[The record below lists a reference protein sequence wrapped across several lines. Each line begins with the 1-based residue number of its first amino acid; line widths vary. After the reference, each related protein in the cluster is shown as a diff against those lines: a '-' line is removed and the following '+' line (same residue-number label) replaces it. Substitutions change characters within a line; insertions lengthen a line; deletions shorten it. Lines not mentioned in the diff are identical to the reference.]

1 MRRFML
7 LSAALLAMCAC
18 AKIVE
23 EDVLSSED
31 RVPEGYR
38 AVSVPIETEPA
49 TKAGTGEFTL
59 ANGEKVSVWCTD
71 ASNSSNTGFYNFKV
85 KSNGTTVTVQGSIPS
100 TATVGSVALYPASS
114 SHSYSNWHYF
124 FSVDRKKNYI
134 GKSYVPAEIPMYGT
148 KNSSGKFVFTPMVG
162 AVKKEITGI
171 PSSVSKVKVVFTAKN
186 VKVSGTYSVYDGS
199 NYSTWNPVYA
209 ETDNEKQ
216 FIRYFDVV
224 NGAVCLYIPYAQ
236 GTIWGPSNLTVYDYS
251 TDSTGAVLYTD
262 DAVGNLAVTRGQIN
276 TQPAASLSGGNNGGG
291 SSELVYKNYSESSS
305 DIKNPERGL
314 YKMVEYKY
322 HKREGDDAGN
332 YTSPTSSLTDSY
344 DENNT
349 LVLTQFYMFDYVE
362 ADHINSAGKNYIRN
376 VLSYVREKGKKAIV
390 RISYNDKHPSSYH
403 QEPTLDHIKKHLQ
416 DLAPIFSDSEDIIYV
431 VQGGFIGTYGEWYYT
446 SYFGPSSGGVD
457 YTIDNDVVSGFSNR
471 KAVLKAMLE
480 AVPPSRQIALR
491 TPEYKQCYVNPSH
504 VSSWSNLSGFG
515 TDPVNRLAFYNDAFL
530 YGGEDMGTF
539 HETWQRDMWKQ
550 QGAYLING
558 GEAPYSS
565 KSPSQMEGYTYNAVR
580 SAIFDYPYSYL
591 HHDTGHHEHPGST
604 DPNHGSLLMRHWHE
618 QGWMTDIKK
627 WLGYRLWM
635 ENLKITGT
643 NFSSGSTITVRLKI
657 HNSGAAPVINE
668 RPMKL
673 VLIHNGTPVILKD
686 YCGEI
691 RSVKSGTTET
701 FTFDVTMPQS
711 AVSGDKLALWLPDK
725 ASGLRSRAEYSIRL
739 ANSDV
744 TWSDGY
750 NILYTF

>member
-1 MRRFML
+1 MRKSIL
-7 LSAALLAMCAC
+7 LFAALLALGAC

-31 RVPEGYR
+31 RVPEGFR
-38 AVSVPIETEPA
+38 KVSVPIETEPA

-71 ASNSSNTGFYNFKV
+71 ASNSSNTGFYNFTV
-85 KSNGTTVTVQGSIPS
+85 KSNGTTVTVQGNIPS
-100 TATVGSVALYPASS
+100 TASVGSVALYPASS
-114 SHSYSNWHYF
+114 NHSYSNWHYF
-124 FSVDRKKNYI
+124 FSVDRKKYYI

-148 KNSSGKFVFTPMVG
+148 KNSSGKFVFTPMTG

-186 VKVSGTYSVYDGS
+186 VKVSGTFSVYDGS

-216 FIRYFDVV
+216 YIRYFDVV
-224 NGAVCLYIPYAQ
+224 NGSVCLYIPYAQ
-236 GTIWGPSNLTVYDYS
+236 GTIWGPSTLTVYDYS
-251 TDSTGAVLYTD
+251 TESTGAVLYTD
-262 DAVGNLAVTRGQIN
+262 ASVGNLAVTRGQIN
-276 TQPAASLSGGNNGGG
+276 TQPAASISGGNNGGG
-291 SSELVYKNYSESSS
+291 SSTELVYKNYSESSS

-322 HKREGDDAGN
+322 HKRSGG
-332 YTSPTSSLTDSY
+332 YTSATTSLTDEY
-344 DENNT
+344 DSNNT
-349 LVLTQFYMFDYVE
+349 LVLTQFYLFDYVDSE
-362 ADHINSAGKNYIRN
+362 HINSAGKEYIRS
-376 VLSYVREKGKKAIV
+376 VLSNVRNSGKKAIV
-390 RISYNDKHPSSYH
+390 RISYNNEHPSSYH

-416 DLAPIFSDSEDIIYV
+416 DLAPIFTDYEDIIYV

-457 YTIDNDVVSGFSNR
+457 YTISNDAVSGFSNR

-491 TPEYKQCYVNPSH
+491 TPEYKQCYINPNH
-504 VSSWSNLSGFG
+504 VSSWTNLSGFG
-515 TDPVNRLAFYNDAFL
+515 TEPVNRIAFYNDAFL

-539 HETWQRDMWKQ
+539 HETWQRNMWKQ

-565 KSPSQMEGYTYNAVR
+565 TSITQMDGYTYNNVR
-580 SAIFDYPYSYL
+580 AAIFDYHFSYL
-591 HHDTGHHEHPGST
+591 HHDTGYHTNPNSTSPNDGST
-604 DPNHGSLLMRHWHE
+604 LMRHWHK

-673 VLIHNGTPVILKD
+673 VLIHNGTPVVLKSN
-686 YCGEI
+686 CGEI
-691 RSVKSGTTET
+691 RSVASGTTET
-701 FTFDVTMPQS
+701 FTFNVTMPQS
-711 AVSGDKLALWLPDK
+711 AVSGDKLALWLPDQ
-725 ASGLRSRAEYSIRL
+725 ADGLRDRPEYSIRL

-744 TWSDGY
+744 SWSNGY

>member
-1 MRRFML
+1 MRKSILFFA
-7 LSAALLAMCAC
+7 SLLAMCAC

-23 EDVLSSED
+23 EDVQSSED
-31 RVPEGYR
+31 RIPAGYR
-38 AVSVPIETEPA
+38 EVSVPIETGPA

-100 TATVGSVALYPASS
+100 TATVGNVALYPASS

-124 FSVDRKKNYI
+124 FSVDRKKYYT

-209 ETDNEKQ
+209 QTDNEKQ
-216 FIRYFDVV
+216 YIRYFDVV
-224 NGAVCLYIPYAQ
+224 NGSVCLYIPYAQ

-251 TDSTGAVLYTD
+251 TESTGATLYTD
-262 DAVGNLAVTRGQIN
+262 ANVGDLAVTRGQIN

-291 SSELVYKNYSESSS
+291 SGSELVYKNYSESSS

-322 HKREGDDAGN
+322 HKRSGG
-332 YTSPTSSLTDSY
+332 YTSATTSLTDEY

-349 LVLTQFYMFDYVE
+349 LVLAQFYLFDYVDSE
-362 ADHINSAGKNYIRN
+362 HIDSNGKSYIRS
-376 VLSYVREKGKKAIV
+376 VLSNVRNSGKKAIV
-390 RISYNDKHPSSYH
+390 RISYNNEHPSSYH

-416 DLAPIFSDSEDIIYV
+416 DLAPIFTDYEDIIYV

-457 YTIDNDVVSGFSNR
+457 YTIDNNVVSGFSNR
-471 KAVLKAMLE
+471 RAVLKAMLE

-491 TPEYKQCYVNPSH
+491 TPEYKQCYVNPNH

-515 TDPVNRLAFYNDAFL
+515 TEDVNRIAFYNDAFL

-539 HETWQRDMWKQ
+539 HETWQRNMWKQ

-565 KSPSQMEGYTYNAVR
+565 TSITQMDGYTYNNVR
-580 SAIFDYPYSYL
+580 AAIFDYHFSYL
-591 HHDTGHHEHPGST
+591 HHDTGYHTNPNSTSPNDGST
-604 DPNHGSLLMRHWHE
+604 LMRHWHK

-673 VLIHNGTPVILKD
+673 VLIHNGTPVVLKSN
-686 YCGEI
+686 CGEI
-691 RSVKSGTTET
+691 RSVASGTTET
-701 FTFDVTMPQS
+701 FTFNVTMPQS
-711 AVSGDKLALWLPDK
+711 AVSGDKLALWLPDQ
-725 ASGLRSRAEYSIRL
+725 ADGLRDRPEYSIRL

-744 TWSDGY
+744 SWSNGY

>member
-1 MRRFML
+1 MRKSILFFA
-7 LSAALLAMCAC
+7 SLLALCAC
-18 AKIVE
+18 AKIAE
-23 EDVLSSED
+23 EDVQSSED
-31 RVPEGYR
+31 RIPAGYR
-38 AVSVPIETEPA
+38 EVSVPIETEPA

-100 TATVGSVALYPASS
+100 TATVGNVALYPASS

-124 FSVDRKKNYI
+124 FSVDRKKYYT

-148 KNSSGKFVFTPMVG
+148 KNSSGKFVFTPMTG

-186 VKVSGTYSVYDGS
+186 VKVSGTFSVYDGS

-216 FIRYFDVV
+216 YIRYFDVV
-224 NGAVCLYIPYAQ
+224 NGSVCLYIPYAQ
-236 GTIWGPSNLTVYDYS
+236 GTIWGPSTLTVYDYS
-251 TDSTGAVLYTD
+251 SDSTGAVLYTD
-262 DAVGNLAVTRGQIN
+262 ASVGNLAVTRGQIN

-291 SSELVYKNYSESSS
+291 GSTELVYKNYSESSS

-322 HKREGDDAGN
+322 HKRSGG
-332 YTSPTSSLTDSY
+332 YTSATTSLTDEY

-349 LVLTQFYMFDYVE
+349 LVLAQFYLFDYVDSE
-362 ADHINSAGKNYIRN
+362 HIDSNGKSYIRS
-376 VLSYVREKGKKAIV
+376 VLSNVRNSGKKAIV
-390 RISYNDKHPSSYH
+390 RISYNNEHPSSYH
-403 QEPTLDHIKKHLQ
+403 QEPTKDNIKKHLQ
-416 DLAPIFSDSEDIIYV
+416 DLAPIFTDYEDIIYV

-457 YTIDNDVVSGFSNR
+457 YTIDENTDAVSGFSNR
-471 KAVLKAMLE
+471 KEVLEAMLA

-491 TPEYKQCYVNPSH
+491 TPEYKQCYVNPNH

-515 TDPVNRLAFYNDAFL
+515 TEPVNRLAFYNDAFL

-539 HETWQRDMWKQ
+539 HETWQRNMWKQ

-565 KSPSQMEGYTYNAVR
+565 KNPSQLEGYTYNAVR
-580 SAIFDYPYSYL
+580 SAIFDYHYSYL
-591 HHDTGHHEHPGST
+591 HHDTGHHTNPGST
-604 DPNHGSLLMRHWHE
+604 NPDHGSLLMRHWHE
-618 QGWMTDIKK
+618 QGWMPDIKK

-643 NFSSGSTITVRLKI
+643 DFSSGSTITVRLKI
-657 HNSGAAPVINE
+657 HNSGAAPVINQ

-673 VLIHNGTPVILKD
+673 VLIHNGTPVVIKD
-686 YCGEI
+686 NCGEI
-691 RSVKSGTTET
+691 RSVSSGTTQT
-701 FTFDVTMPQS
+701 FTFNVTMPQS
-711 AVSGDKLALWLPDK
+711 AVSGDKLALWLPDQ
-725 ASGLRSRAEYSIRL
+725 ASGLRSRSEYSIRL

-744 TWSDGY
+744 SWSNGY